1 MAEGG
6 AKVRLANV
14 YILREA
20 RTPKACGICRKPT
33 VYVLSSESAPMLDNM
48 YICGS
53 HTSDRAL
60 VTRLDAGK
68 APGPSTEDVDRVV
81 KEWKDKQV
89 EEVKAKHDDRA
100 SDKDNSAKDKSSAED
115 KAGRA
120 DQPEATAP
128 AVPSVPIH
136 GRFALHRE
144 FYAQRV
150 RQLMPRKAPAP
161 AFPTVPG
168 GVFH

>member
-1 MAEGG
+1 MAEG
-6 AKVRLANV
+6 AATVRLANA

-68 APGPSTEDVDRVV
+68 APGPWAEDVERVV
-81 KEWKDKQV
+81 QEWKDKQV
-89 EEVKAKHDDRA
+89 EQVKAKHEQSA
-100 SDKDNSAKDKSSAED
+100 SDKDKTPEEKGRAED
-115 KAGRA
+115 KAGDA
-120 DQPEATAP
+120 GAPDAATPP
-128 AVPSVPIH
+128 APSVPIH

-150 RQLMPRKAPAP
+150 RQLMPRKTPAP